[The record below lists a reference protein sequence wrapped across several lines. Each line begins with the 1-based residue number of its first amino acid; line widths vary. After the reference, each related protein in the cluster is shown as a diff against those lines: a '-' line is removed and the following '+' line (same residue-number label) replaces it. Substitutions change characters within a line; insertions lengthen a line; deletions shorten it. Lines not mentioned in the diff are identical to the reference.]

1 MSLSVRSK
9 KKAEI
14 LDVTLD
20 VEFVLQSI
28 KKSKVFPIKIV
39 LGDHEIV
46 GDFIILKK
54 VSHLNN
60 KIPMYSPKRTLL
72 TVFFHV

>member
-46 GDFIILKK
+46 GDFIILKQ

-60 KIPMYSPKRTLL
+60 KICI
-72 TVFFHV
+72 H

>member
-14 LDVTLD
+14 LDVILD
-20 VEFVLQSI
+20 VEFVLESV

-39 LGDHEIV
+39 VGDHEIV
-46 GDFIILKK
+46 GDFIILK
-54 VSHLNN
+54 VSHLNSQTMAQT
-60 KIPMYSPKRTLL
+60 IHFWLFQSLC
-72 TVFFHV
+72 F

>member
-1 MSLSVRSK
+1 MSLSVRSE

-14 LDVTLD
+14 LYVTLD
-20 VEFVLQSI
+20 VEFFLQNI
-28 KKSKVFPIKIV
+28 KKFKAFPIKIV

-46 GDFIILKK
+46 GDFVIVKE

-60 KIPMYSPKRTLL
+60 KICT
-72 TVFFHV
+72 